1 MLNITKVELEP
12 SSDADTYLFFEKG
25 MGSVLHF

>member
-1 MLNITKVELEP
+1 MLNITKVELEL
-12 SSDADTYLFFEKG
+12 SSDADIYLLFEKG